1 MPELDP
7 AAPPAGRG
15 RLIGALC
22 VLLAG
27 AIVLA
32 LAALTV
38 TLWQGGRQP
47 LLLAPAIGGLN
58 PCLDVAAPT
67 PGAPPPDA
75 ACAGTQGSA
84 AGQVESIL
92 SALGPRQSPDGRL
105 QVGYTLVVPLL
116 NLFRPDA
123 AAAGGWR
130 IDDEAVQR
138 VARTVQGVDRPVVLY
153 LFSSHF
159 SEGAPIEP
167 VLAGDPANLAQTPQG
182 PLPVDRYMGLPMYP
196 WSVARLDNG
205 ITRRRDEAMRA
216 VSGALC
222 RLPAATRQRL
232 AGINLLGETHQ
243 LYPAFE
249 TGMGTDQ
256 PYVVTD
262 YSPTS
267 RAGFAAAL
275 RQRFGAVAALNRYL
289 GSSFAGFD
297 AVQPPSRDIRRERLD
312 NFWQH
317 IDDAA
322 AGRVAVS
329 GWVHDGA
336 QPPGRSSWVRIYLD
350 GQWVGRAAARF
361 ERQDVA
367 QARPD
372 LGTSRLGWRY
382 DLRFAELPPGRH
394 RLDVALEGAG
404 GGLQH
409 LGTRHINVMGRE
421 QRPPVALP
429 MRMDLPPM
437 RPADPRVAFWIDAP
451 ADERALFYNPLVP
464 LWDDF
469 RARQVVRYLEHFDRL
484 LAATCLADVPRRT
497 QQIYPAEK
505 AGWDASRFAAGQSL
519 LPFGQVQLGINL
531 YGEATDDASFFDWL
545 ARSRQPGY
553 SVTEF
558 HPLRGLSAAELGAV
572 FEEHR
577 RHGARTLS
585 FFLHPVAPGQVPA
598 NPFAFDPNNPRF
610 GSDRLYA
617 ATQALLR

>member
-1 MPELDP
+1 MKGQQR
-7 AAPPAGRG
+7 AGRG
-15 RLIGALC
+15 
-22 VLLAG
+22 AG
-27 AIVLA
+27 AVCAALALAVLA
-32 LAALTV
+32 LLIGV
-38 TLWQGGRQP
+38 SIWLWQGERRP

-58 PCLDVAAPT
+58 PCLDMAAPS
-67 PGAPPPDA
+67 PGAPPPEA
-75 ACAGTQGSA
+75 ACAGTKGSA

-92 SALGPRQSPDGRL
+92 AALGPRHSPDGRL

-116 NLFRPDA
+116 NLFRPD

-167 VLAGDPANLAQTPQG
+167 VLASDPANLAQTPQG
-182 PLPVDRYMGLPMYP
+182 PLPVDRYMGQPMYP

-205 ITRRRDEAMRA
+205 ITQRRDEAMRA

-222 RLPAATRQRL
+222 RLPAATRARL

-275 RQRFGAVAALNRYL
+275 RQRFGTVAALNAYL
-289 GSSFAGFD
+289 GSSFADFA
-297 AVQPPSRDIRRERLD
+297 AVQLPSRDIRRERLD

-336 QPPGRSSWVRIYLD
+336 QPAGRASWVRIYLD
-350 GQWVGRAAARF
+350 GQWVGRVPARF

-367 QARPD
+367 QVRPE

-382 DLRFAELPPGRH
+382 DLRFADLQQGRH

-429 MRMDLPPM
+429 MRLDLPPM
-437 RPADPRVAFWIDAP
+437 RPA
-451 ADERALFYNPLVP
+451 
-464 LWDDF
+464 
-469 RARQVVRYLEHFDRL
+469 
-484 LAATCLADVPRRT
+484 
-497 QQIYPAEK
+497 
-505 AGWDASRFAAGQSL
+505 
-519 LPFGQVQLGINL
+519 
-531 YGEATDDASFFDWL
+531 
-545 ARSRQPGY
+545 
-553 SVTEF
+553 
-558 HPLRGLSAAELGAV
+558 
-572 FEEHR
+572 
-577 RHGARTLS
+577 
-585 FFLHPVAPGQVPA
+585 
-598 NPFAFDPNNPRF
+598 
-610 GSDRLYA
+610 
-617 ATQALLR
+617 

>member
-1 MPELDP
+1 MNG
-7 AAPPAGRG
+7 ARRAGRG
-15 RLIGALC
+15 AEAVCAALA
-22 VLLAG
+22 LA
-27 AIVLA
+27 VLA
-32 LAALTV
+32 LLIGMSIW
-38 TLWQGGRQP
+38 LWQGQRRP

-58 PCLDVAAPT
+58 PCLDMSAPS
-67 PGAPPPDA
+67 PSAPLRDA
-75 ACAGTQGSA
+75 ACIGPQGSA
-84 AGQVESIL
+84 AGQVEAIL

-105 QVGYTLVVPLL
+105 RVGYTLVVPLL
-116 NLFRPDA
+116 NLFRPDT

-130 IDDEAVQR
+130 IDEEAVQR

-167 VLAGDPANLAQTPQG
+167 VLAADPANLAQTPRG
-182 PLPVDRYMGLPMYP
+182 PLPVDHYMGLPMYP
-196 WSVARLDNG
+196 WSVARTDNP
-205 ITRRRDEAMRA
+205 ITQRRDEAIGA

-222 RLPAATRQRL
+222 QLPAATRQRL

-243 LYPAFE
+243 LYPDFE

-275 RQRFGAVAALNRYL
+275 RQRFGTVAALNRYL
-289 GSSFAGFD
+289 GSSFADFA

-322 AGRVAVS
+322 AGSVAVS

-336 QPPGRSSWVRIYLD
+336 RAKGRSSWVRIYLD
-350 GQWVGRAAARF
+350 GQWVGRVPARF

-367 QARPD
+367 QARPE
-372 LGTSRLGWRY
+372 LGTARLGWRY
-382 DLRFAELPPGRH
+382 DLRFADLPLGRH
-394 RLDVALEGAG
+394 RLDVALEGADSR
-404 GGLQH
+404 LQH
-409 LGTRHINVMGRE
+409 LGTRHINVMGRD
-421 QRPPVALP
+421 QLPPQAVP

-437 RPADPRVAFWIDAP
+437 QPVGRQVAFWIDAP
-451 ADERALFYNPLVP
+451 QDERALFYNPLVP
-464 LWDDF
+464 LWDAF
-469 RARQVVRYLEHFDRL
+469 RAQQVVRYLEHFDRL

-505 AGWDASRFAAGQSL
+505 AGWDASRFAAGASL
-519 LPFGQVQLGINL
+519 LPFGRVQLGINL

-545 ARSRQPGY
+545 ARSRQSGY

-558 HPLRGLSAAELGAV
+558 HPLRGMSAAELGAV
-572 FEEHR
+572 FEDHR

-585 FFLHPVAPGQVPA
+585 FFLHPVAPGEAPA
-598 NPFAFDPNNPRF
+598 NPFAFDPHNPRF